1 MADYNNVK
9 INGNAYQK
17 QKLKETFGAVKQYCD
32 QGSINEIKNTVFE
45 FDKNL
50 PEDVNALQIKKGG
63 KNHIILPE
71 NFTEK
76 PLKRQGKT
84 LCHGLSHVAWAN
96 NHPYALPVGSKE
108 DEFQAIINGDS
119 FEKTYSKARDEY
131 YSPVTKREIKNLLK
145 YNPSYRCL
153 PEKDPAS
160 EYDYQIAMRK
170 YNACENINTIKDFIL
185 GFFKPKKSK

>member
-1 MADYNNVK
+1 MVDFNNLK
-9 INGNAYQK
+9 INGNNEQK
-17 QKLKETFGAVKQYCD
+17 QALKETLKDVKQYCNPD
-32 QGSINEIKNTVFE
+32 ATKEINNTVFE

-50 PEDVNALQIKKGG
+50 SEDLNVLQIKKGG
-63 KNHIILPE
+63 KYIIKVPE
-71 NFTEK
+71 NFTKK

-145 YNPSYRCL
+145 YDPSYKCL

-170 YNACENINTIKDFIL
+170 NNACENLMDIKDFITSI
-185 GFFKPKKSK
+185 FKSK